1 VTSKSEFRLKVVGL
15 SASDLD
21 VIRSLR
27 RSMSAQIP
35 AIVDSFYLEMTQH
48 SDLREIISQH
58 TTTDRL
64 KKTFTMYIE
73 RLFKG
78 EIDPVYDE
86 ERIQIGKTHY
96 RVGLPLKWY
105 LGMFSI
111 LEHRI
116 LNALES
122 TRVAMNPDNWVQ
134 TYTAISRLMKYDQ
147 LLAVDAYVD
156 AHTTELRRQT
166 EEAERS
172 REAKSL
178 FLAQVSHEL
187 RTPLSSI
194 LGYTDLILDTA
205 KEISPSTRQHLSV
218 LHRNATNLLSLINGL
233 IEIGQADSGR
243 WKTEETFAQI
253 NDLFDDIAT
262 NAEGLLAGKP
272 VQFIRDYNKRGKFKA
287 VLDFSKL
294 RQILLNLVSNACKFT
309 DSGYVALDFEKVD
322 QRLVIRVRDSGPG
335 IPDVYRDQIFE
346 EFFRI
351 PSESSKK
358 PGSGL
363 GLTLVKSLA
372 SSMGGSVD
380 VSPESPKGTIF
391 TVKLPLKSV

>member
-1 VTSKSEFRLKVVGL
+1 
-15 SASDLD
+15 
-21 VIRSLR
+21 
-27 RSMSAQIP
+27 
-35 AIVDSFYLEMTQH
+35 
-48 SDLREIISQH
+48 
-58 TTTDRL
+58 
-64 KKTFTMYIE
+64 
-73 RLFKG
+73 
-78 EIDPVYDE
+78 
-86 ERIQIGKTHY
+86 
-96 RVGLPLKWY
+96 
-105 LGMFSI
+105 
-111 LEHRI
+111 
-116 LNALES
+116 
-122 TRVAMNPDNWVQ
+122 MNPDNWVQ

-156 AHTTELRRQT
+156 AHTAELRRQT
-166 EEAERS
+166 QEAERS

-205 KEISPSTRQHLSV
+205 KEITPSTRKHLSV

-233 IEIGQADSGR
+233 IEIGQVDSGK
-243 WKTEETFAQI
+243 WKTEETFAHI
-253 NDLFDDIAT
+253 NDLFDDVAT
-262 NAEGLLAGKP
+262 NAEGLLVGKP
-272 VQFIRDYNKRGKFKA
+272 VQLMRDYNRRENFQA

-309 DSGYVALDFEKVD
+309 DSGFVALDFEKID
-322 QRLVIRVRDSGPG
+322 QRLVIKVRDSGPG

-363 GLTLVKSLA
+363 GLTLVKGLA
-372 SSMGGSVD
+372 TSMGGSVN

-391 TVKLPLKSV
+391 TVNLPLKSV

>member
-1 VTSKSEFRLKVVGL
+1 
-15 SASDLD
+15 
-21 VIRSLR
+21 
-27 RSMSAQIP
+27 
-35 AIVDSFYLEMTQH
+35 
-48 SDLREIISQH
+48 
-58 TTTDRL
+58 
-64 KKTFTMYIE
+64 
-73 RLFKG
+73 
-78 EIDPVYDE
+78 
-86 ERIQIGKTHY
+86 
-96 RVGLPLKWY
+96 
-105 LGMFSI
+105 
-111 LEHRI
+111 
-116 LNALES
+116 
-122 TRVAMNPDNWVQ
+122 
-134 TYTAISRLMKYDQ
+134 
-147 LLAVDAYVD
+147 
-156 AHTTELRRQT
+156 
-166 EEAERS
+166 
-172 REAKSL
+172 
-178 FLAQVSHEL
+178 
-187 RTPLSSI
+187 
-194 LGYTDLILDTA
+194 
-205 KEISPSTRQHLSV
+205 
-218 LHRNATNLLSLINGL
+218 
-233 IEIGQADSGR
+233 
-243 WKTEETFAQI
+243 
-253 NDLFDDIAT
+253 
-262 NAEGLLAGKP
+262 LLAGKP